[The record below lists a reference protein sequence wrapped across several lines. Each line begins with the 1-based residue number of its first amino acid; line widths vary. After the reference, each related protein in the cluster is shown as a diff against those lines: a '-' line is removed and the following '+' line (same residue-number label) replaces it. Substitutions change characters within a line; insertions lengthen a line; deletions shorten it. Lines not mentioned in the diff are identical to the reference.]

1 MRSKKQLGMYSVNLD
16 EEGTLQIQ
24 APTLLRP
31 LQLDAQQVR
40 ELQHWLN
47 EVNPPAGTQA
57 AAQPVATPDTPPA
70 NVAPTVTA
78 AAAPVA
84 PPKVTNEPAAPASVA
99 PETIAQQI
107 IHEMIENASAQ
118 YPASLA
124 PENRDRFIDQITRHP
139 AIRPLMSQSKISF
152 KQIML
157 WVEQDIDAEK

>member
-47 EVNPPAGTQA
+47 EVNPPIGTQA
-57 AAQPVATPDTPPA
+57 AAGPAATPDTNAVNATPA
-70 NVAPTVTA
+70 ITA
-78 AAAPVA
+78 AEAPVA
-84 PPKVTNEPAAPASVA
+84 PPRVPPEPAASVA

-107 IHEMIENASAQ
+107 IQEVIENASAQ

-139 AIRPLMSQSKISF
+139 SIRPLMSQNKISF
-152 KQIML
+152 KQVML
-157 WVEQDIDAEK
+157 WVEQNIDVEK